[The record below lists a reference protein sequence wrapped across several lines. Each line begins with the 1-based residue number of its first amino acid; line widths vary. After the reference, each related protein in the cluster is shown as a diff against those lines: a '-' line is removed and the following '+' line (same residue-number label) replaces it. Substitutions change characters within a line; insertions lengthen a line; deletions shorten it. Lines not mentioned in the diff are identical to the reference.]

1 MFRSVYLLLL
11 KTKSSPDKT
20 AEIFSVLALKTRL
33 NITARGRIMFAAV
46 CSLISILL
54 SKQDSLQVAHEEG
67 GQWIWK
73 YNTWRSRGTAA
84 ACRRE
89 TFGLGFSTV
98 TGKDG
103 KQSCRVAVLTTMTM
117 TISLEYDIVGFLRQV
132 RNYTMS
138 QPITHSFSRNTHV
151 WNAAIL

>member
-20 AEIFSVLALKTRL
+20 AEIFSVLALKTTL

-54 SKQDSLQVAHEEG
+54 SKQDSLQVAYEEG
-67 GQWIWK
+67 GQWIWQ
-73 YNTWRSRGTAA
+73 YNTCRSRGTAA
-84 ACRRE
+84 ACSRE

-103 KQSCRVAVLTTMTM
+103 KQICRFAVLTTTTT
-117 TISLEYDIVGFLRQV
+117 TISLEYDTVGFFKADRKLHDV
-132 RNYTMS
+132 T
-138 QPITHSFSRNTHV
+138 T
-151 WNAAIL
+151 

>member
-33 NITARGRIMFAAV
+33 KITARGRIMFAAV

-67 GQWIWK
+67 GQWIWQ
-73 YNTWRSRGTAA
+73 YNT
-84 ACRRE
+84 
-89 TFGLGFSTV
+89 
-98 TGKDG
+98 
-103 KQSCRVAVLTTMTM
+103 
-117 TISLEYDIVGFLRQV
+117 
-132 RNYTMS
+132 
-138 QPITHSFSRNTHV
+138 
-151 WNAAIL
+151 